1 MLKRLLSASVLAV
14 MMLAPGITN
23 AADYNLPAN
32 IQDGNILHCFNWPVS
47 AVKSELPAIA
57 AAGFGSVQLS
67 PLQRPDV
74 SASGSPWHD
83 LYRPY
88 DLAFKASSF
97 CSEQDLKD
105 LCAEAETYGIK
116 VIVDV
121 VANHVDKTAGYH
133 DTWWDSN
140 GRVRWNGG
148 INYSDRYSITHG
160 QLGDYGDVNS
170 EDSEVQA
177 RGKAYVEF
185 LKGCGVDGIRWDAA
199 KHIAT
204 PSEGCNF
211 WSTVTSVSGMW
222 HYGEILNDDGSPINE
237 YANYM
242 SVTDNRYSNS
252 AAKDNGGIQQG
263 YGGAWAVDKGVASSK
278 LVYWAESHD
287 TYSNDEWS
295 QNVDQSVIDRAYAC
309 VATRNGTA
317 ALYLS
322 RPNTKGFDNI
332 KTGKGSTAF
341 KSAAITAVNKLRNA
355 AGSAKDYCTSTGSAF
370 SCTRDGVGA
379 VIVMK
384 GSGNISIANGG
395 GYCPTGTYTDMV
407 SGGTFTVTA
416 STISGNVGSSGIA
429 VIMKD
434 GVVVPPVDPEDPE
447 DSTASMWILGNL
459 PGTAGW
465 STTPGTGFAM
475 TQSGTKY
482 TAKGVQF
489 VAATG
494 ETMSYFNLTDFVGS
508 TWDALNAGA
517 NRYGAATEGESI
529 TLGTAATIVKYTN
542 NVNASACLSWAIA
555 PGTYD
560 ITADLSTMKITVVNA
575 GDSPVDPEDPE
586 DPEDPTTLTI
596 VGDYNLAYSG
606 NHTYVYTWPTGGD
619 GTPGWPGTQM
629 GTAQGSDGKTYK
641 VFKVPSSDKNVIFNT
656 PNGGQTADLTYS
668 GSYVMDDNGA
678 TSTAVIFKS
687 GEEPV
692 TKPVVSA
699 SPASTSFTE
708 SITVTLSVSPD
719 ATIYY
724 TTDGNAPT
732 TSSSKYSTPLTF
744 TSTTTLKAFGVTADG
759 TQGDVKTFTY
769 TKGSTPPPI
778 PTPGDNL
785 ITDYYK
791 VNPNG
796 QYGTNKTIN
805 VTGHPATN
813 ALSNWTEAELIAQ
826 GVARDVC
833 QAFKGVHERPIVDS
847 YALYAAYDSENL
859 YLGVQ
864 YVYTVWDIGGE
875 GKQGGE
881 SKPYNMDGKLCI
893 AFDLDPNASY
903 EGITNEGSSIW
914 QNGVYTTFNN
924 GADAWWYGSTKPG
937 TGTPGYF
944 VPNAS
949 GICDYTDP
957 NSCKTSE
964 VVYGYTDGLLPS
976 ITAIYGQDDFS
987 YDPELLKGNTGFTD
1001 LRSEAE
1007 DSWHTF
1013 YEYKFPLSMMGITE
1027 DYIKNNGIGVMVVDF
1042 YGASAH
1048 ASLPYDP
1055 SFFDNVFEEYS
1066 QDPSSSGEKEDKDV
1080 VTYSMARVGKGAT
1093 LSTNVV
1099 NSDRDFSG
1107 NFRLG
1112 NGCIEFYGLSGESV
1126 SVSSIDGRTMFSS
1139 RATSDVTVDLPSGVY
1154 IVNIDG
1160 VGKAVRVL

>member
-14 MMLAPGITN
+14 MMLAPGIAN
-23 AADYNLPAN
+23 AADYGLPAN
-32 IQDGNILHCFNWPVS
+32 IQDGNILHCFNWKLS
-47 AVKSELPAIA
+47 DVKAELPNIA
-57 AAGFGSVQLS
+57 AAGFGAVQVS
-67 PLQRPDV
+67 PLQRNV
-74 SASGSPWHD
+74 STAEDWSTA
-83 LYRPY
+83 YRPY
-88 DLAFKASSF
+88 DFKFIASTALGSAEDLKSL
-97 CSEQDLKD
+97 CSE
-105 LCAEAETYGIK
+105 AANYGIK
-116 VIVDV
+116 IVVDV
-121 VANHVDKTAGYH
+121 VENHVDGHGAGDHTLYH
-133 DTWWDSN
+133 DPWWNSN
-140 GRVRWNGG
+140 NRLRWNG
-148 INYSDRYSITHG
+148 NVDYNDRYSITHNQMG
-160 QLGDYGDVNS
+160 GADGYPDVNS
-170 EDSEVQA
+170 EDLEIAS
-177 RGKAYVEF
+177 RGRAYIEE
-185 LKGCGVDGIRWDAA
+185 LKRMGVKGIRFDAA
-199 KHIAT
+199 KHVAL
-204 PSEGCNF
+204 PSEGCQF
-211 WSTVTSVSGMW
+211 WATVTSVSDMW
-222 HYGEILNDDGSPINE
+222 YYGEILDNPGGGNGDALMKE
-237 YANYM
+237 YTNYM
-242 SVTDNRYSNS
+242 SVTDNNYGDN
-252 AAKDNGGIQQG
+252 ATKNGGVPTG
-263 YGGAWAVDKGVASSK
+263 HMGWGGDGSISSSK
-278 LVYWAESHD
+278 FVYWGESHD
-287 TYSNDEWS
+287 TYSNNDGFS
-295 QNVDQSVIDRAYAC
+295 KYIDQSVVDRAYAA
-309 VATRNGTA
+309 VACRDGAA

-322 RPNTKGFDNI
+322 RPFKQNFSDI
-332 KTGKGSTAF
+332 KLGVKGSTAF
-341 KSAAITAVNKLRNA
+341 TGKHIAAVNKFRNA
-355 AGSAKDYCTSTGSAF
+355 MIGKKDYFTLSGDACSI
-370 SCTRDGVGA
+370 TRQGGGA

-384 GSGNISIANGG
+384 GSGNVSIANGG
-395 GYCPTGTYTDMV
+395 GYCPAGTYTDLV
-407 SGGTFTVTA
+407 SGGKFTVTA
-416 STISGNVGSSGIA
+416 STISGPVGSSGIA
-429 VIMKD
+429 VLMD
-434 GVVVPPVDPEDPE
+434 GQGGGGGDIDPP
-447 DSTASMWILGNL
+447 
-459 PGTAGW
+459 
-465 STTPGTGFAM
+465 
-475 TQSGTKY
+475 SGSVT
-482 TAKGVQF
+482 
-489 VAATG
+489 
-494 ETMSYFNLTDFVGS
+494 
-508 TWDALNAGA
+508 
-517 NRYGAATEGESI
+517 I
-529 TLGTAATIVKYTN
+529 T
-542 NVNASACLSWAIA
+542 
-555 PGTYD
+555 
-560 ITADLSTMKITVVNA
+560 
-575 GDSPVDPEDPE
+575 
-586 DPEDPTTLTI
+586 
-596 VGDYNLAYSG
+596 GDYNLAYSG
-606 NHTYVYTWPTGGD
+606 SKSMVYYWGGSSK
-619 GTPGWPGTQM
+619 PEWPGVAM
-629 GTAQGSDGKTYK
+629 STATGSDGKTYK
-641 VFKVPSSDKNVIFNT
+641 VFKVPTGTTSVIFN
-656 PNGGQTADLTYS
+656 NGSDADKTADLTYS

-678 TSTAVIFKS
+678 TSTAVTFSGGGGGDDEPTGEHYVYYDGMFSVPQVWAWVDDNTSCTTATAWPGDNMTQKDGKWYWEVPVGKPLPRMIIIHEGDNKIGGGDLTYVDKATYHQDGTYTPA

-769 TKGSTPPPI
+769 TKGSTPPPV

-903 EGITNEGSSIW
+903 EGITNEGTSIW

-1112 NGCIEFYGLSGESV
+1112 NGCIEFYGLNGESV

-1139 RATSDVTVDLPSGVY
+1139 RATSDVTVDLPSGIY